1 MFANDE
7 ISSRRSSGAF
17 LELPTWDEPR
27 ERSESIIVAIDD
39 HDDAAEYLLRKPPPP
54 VKQVFYLF
62 MEREARCEKQYQDE
76 NCPRNR
82 KFRCLWVFSF

>member
-54 VKQVFYLF
+54 VKQVFYLS
-62 MEREARCEKQYQDE
+62 MDALSEMRVTIPE
-76 NCPRNR
+76 
-82 KFRCLWVFSF
+82 